1 MSNKVQKSKRAF
13 RKSRRWKD
21 FRRKMY
27 LLSGKTDIITGQRL
41 RKGWQVH
48 HRNLD
53 EDKYEVLNDDFLCC
67 NNLTHKVIHWLW
79 NIYKKDPGVIDRLRR
94 EMEIMEAVNKGILYD
109 NLR

>member
-1 MSNKVQKSKRAF
+1 MNRTQKSKRAF
-13 RKSRRWKD
+13 RKSKRWKD

-48 HRNLD
+48 HRDLS
-53 EDKYEVLNDDFLCC
+53 EEHYEQLAPDNFLCC

-79 NIYKKDPGVIDRLRR
+79 NIYKNDPTVIDRLRR
-94 EMEIMEAVNKGILYD
+94 EMEIMETINND